1 MLFVCRKLDF
11 SNSVLKGLFGLSNV
25 QLGSV
30 RKIMEVSCKCFQRHV
45 ANSFISQLAPSL
57 FDKGNSGWF
66 RNLGNKTQA
75 INCLFGS
82 QGGS

>member
-1 MLFVCRKLDF
+1 M
-11 SNSVLKGLFGLSNV
+11 SNV

-45 ANSFISQLAPSL
+45 VNSFISQSAPSL

-82 QGGS
+82 QGGSWNVENLGAINLFSKQVF